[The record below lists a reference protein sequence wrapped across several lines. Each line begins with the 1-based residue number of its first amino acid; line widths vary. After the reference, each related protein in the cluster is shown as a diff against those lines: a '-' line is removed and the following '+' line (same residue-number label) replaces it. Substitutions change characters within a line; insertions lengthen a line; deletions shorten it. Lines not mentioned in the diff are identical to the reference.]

1 MDSRSTESDREKISF
16 EVPDMS
22 CASCVAR
29 VEKKLNALDGVEATV
44 NFATKRAAVEFD
56 PDRTGPAQFA
66 KAVDSAGYTAVLPAP
81 ATRPGPATDL
91 GDGDGP
97 ADDSTASEGDAETLP
112 GGQAAATGGQAAAA
126 DGPQSI
132 SVATGG
138 EDGDGGMDHDADP
151 HDHMSHSVAPVST
164 LFHRFVLSAVLTVPL
179 VLISMIPALQFDYWQ
194 WVALALATPI
204 VFWGGLPFHRSA
216 WKAARHGGSTMDT
229 LISLGTLAAYSWSL
243 YALLFGMAGEIG
255 MTMNFELIPTQ
266 GGGLDHLYF
275 EAAGVITTF
284 LLAGRYFEERAK
296 SRAGDALQ
304 ALLDMGA
311 KEVSLLGA
319 DGTESEVAIEQLG
332 IGDRFVVRPGEK
344 VATDG
349 VVVEGASAVDESLLT
364 GESVPIEKQPGD
376 DVVGA
381 SVNVGGRL
389 VVEAVRIGTDT
400 ALAQIAR
407 LVEEAQ
413 TGKAPV
419 QKLADRISAVFVPVV
434 LVLSLLTLAFWL
446 IEGSG
451 SAFAV
456 SAAVSVL
463 IIACPC
469 ALGLATPLAL
479 LVGTGRGARL
489 GLLIKGPQVLEST
502 RSIDTILLDKTG
514 TITTGEMKLVG
525 VTVAGDGPSDG
536 TGDPDE
542 AGARREALRLVGAI
556 EDASEHPI
564 ARAIAAGAREEVG
577 GLPPVTGFANR
588 EGLGVEGEVE
598 GHRLLVGRPSMIA
611 TELDRSGGRADAEDG
626 SHRPVP
632 STAEAPGSAG
642 LAPELEAAL
651 ATAQGEGQTAI
662 VAAWDGQARAVFAV
676 ADTVKETS
684 AEAISELQALG
695 LEPVLLTGDNETTAQ
710 AVASQVGIKQV
721 VAEVLPSEKVDAV
734 RSQQTAG
741 RTVAMVG
748 DGVNDSPALAQSD
761 LGIAIGTGSDVAI
774 EASDL
779 TLISGDPR
787 GTVEAIRLSRAT
799 LKTIKQNLFFAFMYN
814 VVLIPVAMTGRLN
827 PILAGAAMAMSS
839 IFVVTNSL
847 RLRSFRRSF

>member
-1 MDSRSTESDREKISF
+1 
-16 EVPDMS
+16 
-22 CASCVAR
+22 
-29 VEKKLNALDGVEATV
+29 
-44 NFATKRAAVEFD
+44 
-56 PDRTGPAQFA
+56 
-66 KAVDSAGYTAVLPAP
+66 
-81 ATRPGPATDL
+81 
-91 GDGDGP
+91 
-97 ADDSTASEGDAETLP
+97 
-112 GGQAAATGGQAAAA
+112 
-126 DGPQSI
+126 
-132 SVATGG
+132 
-138 EDGDGGMDHDADP
+138 
-151 HDHMSHSVAPVST
+151 MSHSVAPASN
-164 LFHRFVLSAVLTVPL
+164 LLWRFVVSGILTVPL
-179 VLISMIPALQFDYWQ
+179 VLITMVPALQFDYWQ

-216 WKAARHGGSTMDT
+216 WKSAKHGGSTMDT
-229 LISLGTLAAYSWSL
+229 LISLGTLAAYFFSL
-243 YALLFGMAGEIG
+243 YSMLFGMAGEIG
-255 MTMNFELIPTQ
+255 MTMEFEFIPAR

-275 EAAGVITTF
+275 EVAGVVTTF

-296 SRAGDALQ
+296 SRAGDALRE
-304 ALLDMGA
+304 LLDMGA
-311 KEVSLLGA
+311 KEVSLVGS
-319 DGTESEVAIEQLG
+319 DGSETTAPIDELG

-349 VVVEGASAVDESLLT
+349 IVVEGASAVDESLLT
-364 GESVPIEKQPGD
+364 GESVPVEKHPGD

-381 SVNVGGRL
+381 SVNAGGRL
-389 VVEAVRIGTDT
+389 VVEATRIGSDT

-419 QKLADRISAVFVPVV
+419 QRLADRVSAVFVPVV

-479 LVGTGRGARL
+479 LVGTGRGAKL
-489 GLLIKGPQVLEST
+489 GLLIKGPDVLEST
-502 RSIDTILLDKTG
+502 RRIDTVLLDKTG

-525 VTVAGDGPSDG
+525 VAAAD
-536 TGDPDE
+536 
-542 AGARREALRLVGAI
+542 RRQALRLVGAL
-556 EDASEHPI
+556 EDASEHPV
-564 ARAIAAGAREEVG
+564 ARAIAAGAREELGSDVA
-577 GLPPVTGFANR
+577 LPPVSGFVNR
-588 EGLGVEGEVE
+588 EGLGVEGDVE
-598 GHRLLVGRPSMIA
+598 GHGLLVGRAMFDDRRRPGPLPLNPDLGEQHWLIAPTRPSCSTRA
-611 TELDRSGGRADAEDG
+611 LGR
-626 SHRPVP
+626 RR
-632 STAEAPGSAG
+632 
-642 LAPELEAAL
+642 
-651 ATAQGEGQTAI
+651 GQTA
-662 VAAWDGQARAVFAV
+662 VLAAWEGEARAVFTV

-684 AEAISELQALG
+684 AEAVAELQALG
-695 LEPVLLTGDNETTAQ
+695 LEPVLLTGDNQATAE
-710 AVASQVGIKQV
+710 AVAESVGIRRV
-721 VAEVLPSEKVDAV
+721 VAEVLPAEKVDAV
-734 RSQQTAG
+734 SSQQAAG

-748 DGVNDSPALAQSD
+748 DGVNDSPALAQAD

-799 LKTIKQNLFFAFMYN
+799 LKTIKQNLFFAFIYN
-814 VVLIPVAMTGRLN
+814 VLLIPVAMTGMLN

>member
-1 MDSRSTESDREKISF
+1 MN
-16 EVPDMS
+16 
-22 CASCVAR
+22 CASCVAK
-29 VEKKLNALDGVEATV
+29 VENKLNAIDGAEATV
-44 NFATKRAAVEFD
+44 NFATKKAAVSFD
-56 PDRTGPAQFA
+56 PERCGPEEFA
-66 KAVDSAGYTAVLPAP
+66 RAVDSAGYTAVLPDEQM
-81 ATRPGPATDL
+81 T
-91 GDGDGP
+91 
-97 ADDSTASEGDAETLP
+97 GDA
-112 GGQAAATGGQAAAA
+112 
-126 DGPQSI
+126 
-132 SVATGG
+132 
-138 EDGDGGMDHDADP
+138 

-164 LFHRFVLSAVLTVPL
+164 LFQRFVVSAVLTVPL
-179 VLISMIPALQFDYWQ
+179 VLITMIPALQFDYWQ
-194 WVALALATPI
+194 WVALGLATPI
-204 VFWGGLPFHRSA
+204 VFWGGMPFHRSA
-216 WKAARHGGSTMDT
+216 WMAARHGGSTMDT
-229 LISLGTLAAYSWSL
+229 LISLGTLAAYFWSL

-255 MTMNFELIPTQ
+255 MTMEFELVPAR
-266 GGGLDHLYF
+266 GSGLEHLYF
-275 EAAGVITTF
+275 EVAGVVTTF

-296 SRAGDALQ
+296 SRAGDALK

-311 KEVSLLGA
+311 KEVSVIGA
-319 DGTESEVAIEQLG
+319 DGAEKKVPVESLG

-364 GESVPIEKQPGD
+364 GESVPVEKHAGD
-376 DVVGA
+376 EVVGA
-381 SVNVGGRL
+381 SVNAGGRL
-389 VVEAVRIGTDT
+389 VVEATRIGSDT

-407 LVEEAQ
+407 MVEEAQ

-434 LVLSLLTLAFWL
+434 LVLSLVTLAFWL

-451 SAFAV
+451 SAFAI

-502 RSIDTILLDKTG
+502 RRIDTVLLDKTG
-514 TITTGEMKLVG
+514 TVTTGEMKLVSVETAPG
-525 VTVAGDGPSDG
+525 VD
-536 TGDPDE
+536 
-542 AGARREALRLVGAI
+542 RHEALRLVGAL

-564 ARAIAAGAREEVG
+564 ARAIAEGARSEAG
-577 GLPPVTGFANR
+577 DLPAVSDFVNR
-588 EGLGVEGEVE
+588 EGSGVEGEVE
-598 GHRLLVGRPSMIA
+598 GHRMLAGRPSMVSEQA
-611 TELDRSGGRADAEDG
+611 LPD
-626 SHRPVP
+626 
-632 STAEAPGSAG
+632 
-642 LAPELEAAL
+642 ELEQAL
-651 ATAQGEGQTAI
+651 ASARAEGQTAI
-662 VAAWDGQARAVFAV
+662 AASWDGEAKAVFAV
-676 ADTVKETS
+676 SDTVKPTS
-684 AEAISELQALG
+684 AEAVDELKALG
-695 LEPVLLTGDNETTAQ
+695 LEPVLLTGDNETTAA
-710 AVASQVGIKQV
+710 AVARRVGIDSV
-721 VAEVLPSEKVDAV
+721 VAEVLPSEKVAAV
-734 RSQQTAG
+734 REQQSDG

-748 DGVNDSPALAQSD
+748 DGVNDSPALAQAD

-799 LKTIKQNLFFAFMYN
+799 LKTIKQNLVFAFMYN
-814 VVLIPVAMTGRLN
+814 VILIPVAMTGRLN

>member
-1 MDSRSTESDREKISF
+1 MSSSREQISF

-22 CASCVAR
+22 CASCVSK
-29 VEKKLNALDGVEATV
+29 VENKLNSIDGAEATV
-44 NFATKRAAVEFD
+44 NFATKKAAVEFD
-56 PDRTGPAQFA
+56 PDLCGPEQFA
-66 KAVDSAGYTAVLPAP
+66 AAVDSAGYTAVIPP
-81 ATRPGPATDL
+81 V
-91 GDGDGP
+91 DGP
-97 ADDSTASEGDAETLP
+97 GGSEAGSEHA
-112 GGQAAATGGQAAAA
+112 G
-126 DGPQSI
+126 
-132 SVATGG
+132 
-138 EDGDGGMDHDADP
+138 DP
-151 HDHMSHSVAPVST
+151 HDHMSHSVAPASN
-164 LFHRFVLSAVLTVPL
+164 LLWRFVISGILTVPL
-179 VLISMIPALQFDYWQ
+179 VLITMVPGLQFDYWQ

-216 WKAARHGGSTMDT
+216 WKSAKHGGSTMDT
-229 LISLGTLAAYSWSL
+229 LISLGTLAAYFFSL
-243 YALLFGMAGEIG
+243 YSMLFGMAGEIG
-255 MTMNFELIPTQ
+255 MTMEFEFIPAR

-275 EAAGVITTF
+275 EVAGVVTTF

-296 SRAGDALQ
+296 SRAGDALRE
-304 ALLDMGA
+304 LLDMGA

-319 DGTESEVAIEQLG
+319 DGSERMVPIERLG

-349 VVVEGASAVDESLLT
+349 VVIEGASAVDESLLT
-364 GESVPIEKQPGD
+364 GESVPVEKHPGD

-381 SVNVGGRL
+381 SVNAGGRL
-389 VVEAVRIGTDT
+389 VVEATRIGSDT

-419 QKLADRISAVFVPVV
+419 QRLADRVSAVFVPVV

-479 LVGTGRGARL
+479 LVGTGRGAKL
-489 GLLIKGPQVLEST
+489 GLLIKGPDVLEST
-502 RSIDTILLDKTG
+502 RRIDTVLLDKTG
-514 TITTGEMKLVG
+514 TITTGEMKLVA
-525 VTVAGDGPSDG
+525 VAAAD
-536 TGDPDE
+536 
-542 AGARREALRLVGAI
+542 RREALRLVGAL
-556 EDASEHPI
+556 EDASEHPV
-564 ARAIAAGAREEVG
+564 ARAIAAGARDELG
-577 GLPPVTGFANR
+577 PDAPLPAVTGFVNR
-588 EGLGVEGEVE
+588 EGLGVEGVVE
-598 GHRLLVGRPSMIA
+598 GRELLVGRRSMIA
-611 TELDRSGGRADAEDG
+611 AGLD
-626 SHRPVP
+626 
-632 STAEAPGSAG
+632 PGSER
-642 LAPELEAAL
+642 LVLEPDLEDAL
-651 ATAQGEGQTAI
+651 EHAESMGQTAV
-662 VAAWDGQARAVFAV
+662 VAAWDGEARAVFTV

-684 AEAISELQALG
+684 AEAVAELQALG
-695 LEPVLLTGDNETTAQ
+695 LEPVLLTGDNQATAE
-710 AVASQVGIKQV
+710 AVAKSVGIQRV
-721 VAEVLPSEKVDAV
+721 VAEVLPAEKVDAV
-734 RSQQTAG
+734 SSQQAAG

-748 DGVNDSPALAQSD
+748 DGVNDSPALAQAD

-799 LKTIKQNLFFAFMYN
+799 LRTIKQNLFFAFLYN
-814 VVLIPVAMTGRLN
+814 VLLIPVAMTGMLN
-827 PILAGAAMAMSS
+827 PILAGAAMALSS

>member
-1 MDSRSTESDREKISF
+1 MSEQIDI

-22 CASCVAR
+22 CASCVSK
-29 VEKKLNALDGVEATV
+29 VEKKLNSIEGAEATV
-44 NFATKRAAVEFD
+44 NFATKKAAISFD
-56 PDRTGPAQFA
+56 PELCGPEQFA
-66 KAVDSAGYTAVLPAP
+66 GAVDAAGYTAVMPEIES
-81 ATRPGPATDL
+81 
-91 GDGDGP
+91 
-97 ADDSTASEGDAETLP
+97 DS
-112 GGQAAATGGQAAAA
+112 
-126 DGPQSI
+126 
-132 SVATGG
+132 
-138 EDGDGGMDHDADP
+138 

-164 LFHRFVLSAVLTVPL
+164 LFHRFVVSAVLTVPL
-179 VLISMIPALQFDYWQ
+179 VLITMIPALQFDYWQ
-194 WVALALATPI
+194 WVALALATPV

-216 WKAARHGGSTMDT
+216 WKAARHGSSTMDT
-229 LISLGTLAAYSWSL
+229 LISLGTLAAYFWSL

-255 MTMNFELIPTQ
+255 MTMTFELIPES

-275 EAAGVITTF
+275 EVAAVVTTF

-296 SRAGDALQ
+296 SRAGDALK

-311 KEVSLLGA
+311 KEVSVIDS
-319 DGTESEVAIEQLG
+319 DGSEHKVAIEQLG
-332 IGDRFVVRPGEK
+332 IGDHFVVRPGEK

-364 GESVPIEKQPGD
+364 GESVPVEKHTGD
-376 DVVGA
+376 EVVGA
-381 SVNVGGRL
+381 SVNAGGRL
-389 VVEAVRIGTDT
+389 VVEATRIGSDT

-407 LVEEAQ
+407 LVEQAQ

-451 SAFAV
+451 SSFAI
-456 SAAVSVL
+456 SAAVAVL

-502 RSIDTILLDKTG
+502 RRIDTVLLDKTG
-514 TITTGEMKLVG
+514 TITTGEMKLVAVETAPG
-525 VTVAGDGPSDG
+525 VDRD
-536 TGDPDE
+536 
-542 AGARREALRLVGAI
+542 EALRLVGAL

-564 ARAIAAGAREEVG
+564 ARAIARGARDEVG
-577 GLPPVTGFANR
+577 ELTAVSGFRNR
-588 EGLGVEGEVE
+588 EGSGVEGEVE
-598 GHRLLVGRPSMIA
+598 GRRLLVGRASMILA
-611 TELDRSGGRADAEDG
+611 ESSADGGGLEPGLEQAL
-626 SHRPVP
+626 
-632 STAEAPGSAG
+632 TA
-642 LAPELEAAL
+642 
-651 ATAQGEGQTAI
+651 AQGLGQTAI
-662 VAAWDGQARAVFAV
+662 VAAWDGQAKAVFAV
-676 ADTVKETS
+676 SDTVKETS
-684 AEAISELQALG
+684 AEAVGELQELG
-695 LEPVLLTGDNETTAQ
+695 LEPVLLTGDNQTTAE
-710 AVASQVGIKQV
+710 AVAAQVGIEHV
-721 VAEVLPSEKVDAV
+721 LAEVLPSQKVDAV
-734 RSQQTAG
+734 REQQAAG

-779 TLISGDPR
+779 TLVSGDPR

-799 LKTIKQNLFFAFMYN
+799 LKTIKQNLVFAFMYN
-814 VVLIPVAMTGRLN
+814 VILIPVAMTGRLN
-827 PILAGAAMAMSS
+827 PILAGAAMALSS
-839 IFVVTNSL
+839 IFVVSNSL

>member
-1 MDSRSTESDREKISF
+1 MASNTTESDREKISF

-22 CASCVAR
+22 CASCVSK
-29 VEKKLNALDGVEATV
+29 VEKKLNAIDGVEATV
-44 NFATKRAAVEFD
+44 NFATKKAAVEFD
-56 PDRTGPAQFA
+56 PERSGPDEFA
-66 KAVDSAGYTAVLPAP
+66 KAVDSAGYTAVIPGPTEGTAP
-81 ATRPGPATDL
+81 ATTSPA
-91 GDGDGP
+91 
-97 ADDSTASEGDAETLP
+97 
-112 GGQAAATGGQAAAA
+112 
-126 DGPQSI
+126 
-132 SVATGG
+132 
-138 EDGDGGMDHDADP
+138 DADP
-151 HDHMSHSVAPVST
+151 EAPAGEVAAHDHMSHSVAPVST
-164 LFHRFVLSAVLTVPL
+164 LYHRFVVSAVLTVPL
-179 VLISMIPALQFDYWQ
+179 VLITMIPALQFDYWQ
-194 WVALALATPI
+194 WLALALATPI

-216 WKAARHGGSTMDT
+216 WKAAKHGGSTMDT
-229 LISLGTLAAYSWSL
+229 LISLGTLAAYFWSL

-255 MTMNFELIPTQ
+255 MTMSFELVPSR

-275 EAAGVITTF
+275 EVAGVVTTF

-296 SRAGDALQ
+296 SRAGDALK

-311 KEVSLLGA
+311 KDVSLIGA
-319 DGTESEVAIEQLG
+319 DGSETKVAIEQLG

-381 SVNVGGRL
+381 SVNAGGRL
-389 VVEAVRIGTDT
+389 VVEATRIGTDT

-434 LVLSLLTLAFWL
+434 LVLSLLTMAFWL

-451 SAFAV
+451 SAFAI

-479 LVGTGRGARL
+479 LVGTGRGASL

-502 RSIDTILLDKTG
+502 RRIDTILLDKTG

-525 VTVAGDGPSDG
+525 VVTAEGVDR
-536 TGDPDE
+536 E
-542 AGARREALRLVGAI
+542 EALRLVGAL

-564 ARAIAAGAREEVG
+564 ARAIATGAREEVG
-577 GLPPVTGFANR
+577 ELPGTSDFNNR
-588 EGLGVEGEVE
+588 EGSGVEGEVE
-598 GHRLLVGRPSMIA
+598 GHRLLVGRASMIA
-611 TELDRSGGRADAEDG
+611 TEFGAGGNGTGAASAGITGELE
-626 SHRPVP
+626 
-632 STAEAPGSAG
+632 TALAEA
-642 LAPELEAAL
+642 
-651 ATAQGEGQTAI
+651 QGKGQTAI
-662 VAAWDGQARAVFAV
+662 VAAWDGRAKAVFAV

-684 AEAISELQALG
+684 AEAIAELHALG
-695 LEPVLLTGDNETTAQ
+695 LEPVLLTGDNETTAR
-710 AVASQVGIKQV
+710 AVASQVGIERV

-734 RSQQTAG
+734 RSQQMAG

-814 VVLIPVAMTGRLN
+814 VLLIPVAMTGMLN